1 MIVAS
6 GTVMAIQPVSASSL
20 FAPLEQSGRAAGG
33 LSGLFG
39 LKPAEAPSVPRLV
52 LGGGPEG
59 DPSGA
64 GGGADLVDLY
74 KNLASLGSATQQNL
88 LARLGAVDPTQP
100 NGLASLF
107 GSSADAGG
115 GVLGSLFGPAK
126 PVAGASTAAADILG
140 AFFQP
145 QFDLLGDVI
154 NALG

>member
-1 MIVAS
+1 
-6 GTVMAIQPVSASSL
+6 MAIQPVSASSL
-20 FAPLEQSGRAAGG
+20 FAPLESGGGAGGG

-52 LGGGPEG
+52 LGGPTEG
-59 DPSGA
+59 DASGA

-107 GSSADAGG
+107 SGGGTGGGTGG
-115 GVLGSLFGPAK
+115 GVLGSLFGPSQ

>member
-1 MIVAS
+1 MIVAF

-20 FAPLEQSGRAAGG
+20 FAPLESGGGGG

-39 LKPAEAPSVPRLV
+39 LKPAEAPAVPRLV
-52 LGGGPEG
+52 LGGAPEG
-59 DPSGA
+59 DASSA

-107 GSSADAGG
+107 SGGGGGTGG
-115 GVLGSLFGPAK
+115 GVLGSLFGPSQ